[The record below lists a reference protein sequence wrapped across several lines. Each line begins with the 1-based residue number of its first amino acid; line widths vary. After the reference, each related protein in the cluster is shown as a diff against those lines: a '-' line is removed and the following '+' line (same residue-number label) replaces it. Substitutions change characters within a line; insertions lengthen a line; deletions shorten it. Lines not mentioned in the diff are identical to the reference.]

1 MPAPSETT
9 GAELQAKIGKDF
21 PRMRVLLVDRHSGAR
36 HTLRSILSTLGFTAI
51 HNAATSTEVM
61 RQIKGNDFDLILS
74 DYHLDD
80 GRDGQQLLEELRE
93 LALDQPRRLGRELDV
108 ASHDFDEGVDVDV
121 HRQGRWGAVRCGV
134 GGLAGGLHATK
145 SISVTRNTRISR
157 NDVQRSGLGRMG
169 GTASLMQ
176 LEKIRLIKAINPNV
190 EIGWDGG
197 VMADNAYSLV
207 QGGVDVLNVGSAI
220 QKAGDPQA
228 AFAKLQQEIAKT
240 GVI

>member
-93 LALDQPRRLGRELDV
+93 QHLISLSTVFMLITAERTYRNVVSVAELAPDDYL
-108 ASHDFDEGVDVDV
+108 
-121 HRQGRWGAVRCGV
+121 
-134 GGLAGGLHATK
+134 
-145 SISVTRNTRISR
+145 
-157 NDVQRSGLGRMG
+157 
-169 GTASLMQ
+169 
-176 LEKIRLIKAINPNV
+176 INPFTA
-190 EIGWDGG
+190 E
-197 VMADNAYSLV
+197 
-207 QGGVDVLNVGSAI
+207 
-220 QKAGDPQA
+220 
-228 AFAKLQQEIAKT
+228 
-240 GVI
+240 

>member
-1 MPAPSETT
+1 
-9 GAELQAKIGKDF
+9 
-21 PRMRVLLVDRHSGAR
+21 
-36 HTLRSILSTLGFTAI
+36 
-51 HNAATSTEVM
+51 
-61 RQIKGNDFDLILS
+61 
-74 DYHLDD
+74 
-80 GRDGQQLLEELRE
+80 
-93 LALDQPRRLGRELDV
+93 
-108 ASHDFDEGVDVDV
+108 
-121 HRQGRWGAVRCGV
+121 
-134 GGLAGGLHATK
+134 
-145 SISVTRNTRISR
+145 
-157 NDVQRSGLGRMG
+157 MG

>member
-80 GRDGQQLLEELRE
+80 GRDGQQLLEELRALTLETITVDDFDAHE
-93 LALDQPRRLGRELDV
+93 LRAASYYDQPRPGARE
-108 ASHDFDEGVDVDV
+108 
-121 HRQGRWGAVRCGV
+121 
-134 GGLAGGLHATK
+134 
-145 SISVTRNTRISR
+145 
-157 NDVQRSGLGRMG
+157 
-169 GTASLMQ
+169 
-176 LEKIRLIKAINPNV
+176 
-190 EIGWDGG
+190 
-197 VMADNAYSLV
+197 
-207 QGGVDVLNVGSAI
+207 
-220 QKAGDPQA
+220 A
-228 AFAKLQQEIAKT
+228 A
-240 GVI
+240 